1 MKKTVLNIEG
11 MTCSACS
18 NGLEKYLNK
27 QKGIHRAEVNLV
39 MATALIEY
47 DDNLTIEDLNKMV
60 QGAGF
65 KSLGERNDK
74 KEKRN
79 ELKKVIIF
87 SILGIVLMYI
97 SMGAMINL
105 PVPQIIDMNK
115 NPIIYSIVIAI
126 LSFTFLIYGFDII
139 KNGIK
144 NIIHKMP
151 NMDSLVGIGVIV
163 NFLYSLWNTILVFQG
178 QTHMVHHLYFESS
191 AIIILFVK
199 IGRYIDGKNKNKA
212 VDSIKNLVTITP
224 KNGTILKDGNEKTV
238 TINEIEKGDI
248 VICKPGE
255 KIAVDG
261 KVTKGETHTDE
272 SFITGESKPVTKKVG
287 SKVLAGS
294 INYDGY
300 IEYEAERIGKDSSI
314 SQIVNLVVE
323 ATNTKAPIARLADKI
338 SGYFVPAIFLIAIL
352 SFILNLAIYNEI
364 DKAILSLVSVLVVAC
379 PCALGLATPLA
390 MIVAIGN
397 CSKRGVLIKSS
408 ESIEAL
414 KHIDTIVFDK
424 TGTLTE
430 GKLSIVDGEYTKE
443 NMKILQSLEAMSN
456 HPIAKSMVNYRIE
469 KEFKSENKESNIDKN
484 GKANTEKITNENQK
498 KDKEQVD
505 KKHLYEIKEF
515 KDIPGKGIQGKI
527 NGKTYYAGNQKL
539 LNEKNIKNIYA
550 EKELEYSKKG
560 ESIVYLFDEKEVL
573 AIVGLSDKIKD
584 NMEEIIQKIKENGYK
599 VIMLTGDNETTAKAI
614 AKKLNIEEVISNV
627 SPKEKQDKIK
637 EINKNNSCLMVGD
650 GINDSPALKTATVGI
665 SVANGT
671 DMSADSADIILLK
684 DNMNLI
690 LEILNIG
697 KKTIRIV
704 KQNLFWA
711 LFYNICMIPLA
722 MGILPVSLNPM
733 IASLAM
739 TFSSLTVVLNSLRLS
754 FREMPK

>member
-1 MKKTVLNIEG
+1 MKKIVLNIEG

-27 QKGIHRAEVNLV
+27 QKGIEKAEVNLV

-47 DDNLTIEDLNKMV
+47 DDSLKIEDLNRMV
-60 QGAGF
+60 QEAGF
-65 KSLGERNDK
+65 KSLGEKNDK
-74 KEKRN
+74 KENKN
-79 ELKKVIIF
+79 KLTKVIIF
-87 SILGIVLMYI
+87 SILGIILMYI

-105 PVPQIIDMNK
+105 PVPEIIDMNK

-126 LSFTFLIYGFDII
+126 LSFVFLIYGFDII

-178 QTHMVHHLYFESS
+178 ETHMVHHLYFESS

-199 IGRYIDGKNKNKA
+199 IGRYIDSRNKSKA
-212 VDSIKNLVTITP
+212 VDNIRNLVTITP
-224 KNGTILKDGNEKTV
+224 KNGTILKEGKEITV
-238 TINEIEKGDI
+238 TINEIKKGDI
-248 VICKPGE
+248 VVCKPGE

-261 KVTKGETHTDE
+261 KVVKGETHTDE
-272 SFITGESKPVTKKVG
+272 SFITGESKPVSKKVG
-287 SKVLAGS
+287 SNVLAGS

-338 SGYFVPAIFLIAIL
+338 SGYFVPIIFLIAVI
-352 SFILNLAIYNEI
+352 SFLLNLILQNEI

-390 MIVAIGN
+390 MVVAIGN
-397 CSKRGVLIKSS
+397 CSKKGILVKSS

-414 KHIDTIVFDK
+414 KHVDTIVFDK
-424 TGTLTE
+424 TGTLTQ
-430 GKLSIVDGEYTKE
+430 GKLSIIDGEYTNE
-443 NMKILQSLEAMSN
+443 SMKILQSLEANSN
-456 HPIAKSMVNYRIE
+456 HPIAKGITKNMKE
-469 KEFKSENKESNIDKN
+469 KYEV
-484 GKANTEKITNENQK
+484 
-498 KDKEQVD
+498 KD
-505 KKHLYEIKEF
+505 F
-515 KDIPGKGIQGKI
+515 KDIPGKGIQGNI
-527 NGKTYYAGNQKL
+527 NGKVYFAGNKKL
-539 LNEKNIKNIYA
+539 LEEKQIENIYE

-560 ESIVYLFDEKEVL
+560 ESIVYLFDEKEIL
-573 AIVGLSDKIKD
+573 AIVGLADKIMDDMKSV
-584 NMEEIIQKIKENGYK
+584 IAKIKEKRYR
-599 VIMLTGDNETTAKAI
+599 VIMLTGDNELTAKTI
-614 AKKLNIEEVISNV
+614 AERLDIEEVVSNV

-637 EINKNNSCLMVGD
+637 EINKNSSCLMIGD
-650 GINDSPALKTATVGI
+650 GINDSPALKTATVGV

-671 DMSADSADIILLK
+671 DISADSADIILLK
-684 DNMNLI
+684 DNMNLV
-690 LEILNIG
+690 LNLLSIG

-722 MGILPVSLNPM
+722 MGILPISLNPM

-739 TFSSLTVVLNSLRLS
+739 TFSSFTVVVNSLRLL
-754 FREMPK
+754 K

>member
-1 MKKTVLNIEG
+1 MKKTILNIEG

-47 DDNLTIEDLNKMV
+47 DDNLKIEDLNKMV

-65 KSLGERNDK
+65 KSLGEKNDK

-87 SILGIVLMYI
+87 SILGIILMYI

-105 PVPQIIDMNK
+105 PVPEIIDMNK
-115 NPIIYSIVIAI
+115 NPNIYSIVIAV

-178 QTHMVHHLYFESS
+178 QTQMVHHLYFESS

-224 KNGTILKDGNEKTV
+224 KNGTILKDGKEKTV

-248 VICKPGE
+248 VVCKPGE

-338 SGYFVPAIFLIAIL
+338 SGYFVPVIFLIAIL
-352 SFILNLAIYNEI
+352 SFILNLAIYSEI

-390 MIVAIGN
+390 MVVAIGN

-430 GKLSIVDGEYTKE
+430 GKLSIVEGEYTKE
-443 NMKILQSLEAMSN
+443 NIKILQSLEVMSN
-456 HPIAKSMVNYRIE
+456 HPIAKSIVNYNTE
-469 KEFKSENKESNIDKN
+469 TLLENENNQKQLYEVKEFKE
-484 GKANTEKITNENQK
+484 
-498 KDKEQVD
+498 
-505 KKHLYEIKEF
+505 
-515 KDIPGKGIQGKI
+515 IPGKGIQGNI

-539 LNEKNIKNIYA
+539 LNEKNIKNIYE

-573 AIVGLSDKIKD
+573 AIVGLSDKIKE

-690 LEILNIG
+690 LELLNIG

-722 MGILPVSLNPM
+722 MGILPISLNPM

-739 TFSSLTVVLNSLRLS
+739 TFSSLTVVLNSLRLGTCQIVS
-754 FREMPK
+754 K

>member
-1 MKKTVLNIEG
+1 MKKIVLNIEG

-27 QKGIHRAEVNLV
+27 QKGIEKAEVNLV

-47 DDNLTIEDLNKMV
+47 DDSLKIEDLNRMV
-60 QGAGF
+60 QEAGF
-65 KSLGERNDK
+65 KSLGEKNDK
-74 KEKRN
+74 KENKN
-79 ELKKVIIF
+79 KLTKVTIF
-87 SILGIVLMYI
+87 SILGIILMYI

-105 PVPQIIDMNK
+105 PVPEIIDMNK

-126 LSFTFLIYGFDII
+126 LSFIFLIYGFDII

-178 QTHMVHHLYFESS
+178 ETHMVHHLYFESS

-199 IGRYIDGKNKNKA
+199 IGRYIDSRNKSKA
-212 VDSIKNLVTITP
+212 VDNIRNLVTITP
-224 KNGTILKDGNEKTV
+224 KNGTILKEGKEITV
-238 TINEIEKGDI
+238 IINEIKKGDI
-248 VICKPGE
+248 VVCKPGE

-261 KVTKGETHTDE
+261 KVVKGETHTDE
-272 SFITGESKPVTKKVG
+272 SFITGESKPVSKKVG
-287 SKVLAGS
+287 SNVLAGS

-338 SGYFVPAIFLIAIL
+338 SGYFVPIIFLIAVI
-352 SFILNLAIYNEI
+352 SFLLNLILQNEI

-390 MIVAIGN
+390 MVVAIGN
-397 CSKRGVLIKSS
+397 CSKKGILVKLS

-414 KHIDTIVFDK
+414 KHVDTIVFDK
-424 TGTLTE
+424 TGTLTQ
-430 GKLSIVDGEYTKE
+430 GKLSIIDGEYTDE
-443 NMKILQSLEAMSN
+443 SMKILQSLEANSN
-456 HPIAKSMVNYRIE
+456 HPIAKGITKNMKE
-469 KEFKSENKESNIDKN
+469 KYEV
-484 GKANTEKITNENQK
+484 
-498 KDKEQVD
+498 KD
-505 KKHLYEIKEF
+505 F
-515 KDIPGKGIQGKI
+515 KDIPGKGIQGNI
-527 NGKTYYAGNQKL
+527 NGKVYFAGNKKL
-539 LNEKNIKNIYA
+539 LEEKQIENIYE

-560 ESIVYLFDEKEVL
+560 ESIVYLFDEKEIL
-573 AIVGLSDKIKD
+573 AIVGLADKIKD
-584 NMEEIIQKIKENGYK
+584 DMKSVIAKIKEKRYR
-599 VIMLTGDNETTAKAI
+599 VIMLTGDNELTAKTI
-614 AKKLNIEEVISNV
+614 AERLDIEEVVSNV

-637 EINKNNSCLMVGD
+637 EINKNSSCLMIGD
-650 GINDSPALKTATVGI
+650 GINDSPALKTATVGV

-671 DMSADSADIILLK
+671 DISADSADIILLK
-684 DNMNLI
+684 DNMNLV
-690 LEILNIG
+690 LNLLSIG

-722 MGILPVSLNPM
+722 MGILPISLNPM

-739 TFSSLTVVLNSLRLS
+739 TFSSFTVVVNSLRLL
-754 FREMPK
+754 K

>member
-1 MKKTVLNIEG
+1 
-11 MTCSACS
+11 
-18 NGLEKYLNK
+18 
-27 QKGIHRAEVNLV
+27 
-39 MATALIEY
+39 
-47 DDNLTIEDLNKMV
+47 
-60 QGAGF
+60 
-65 KSLGERNDK
+65 
-74 KEKRN
+74 
-79 ELKKVIIF
+79 
-87 SILGIVLMYI
+87 MYI

-105 PVPQIIDMNK
+105 PVPEIIDMNK
-115 NPIIYSIVIAI
+115 NPIIYSIVIAV

-139 KNGIK
+139 KNGVK

-163 NFLYSLWNTILVFQG
+163 NFLYSIWNTILVFQG

-224 KNGTILKDGNEKTV
+224 KNGTILKDGKEKTV
-238 TINEIEKGDI
+238 TINEIKKGDI

-352 SFILNLAIYNEI
+352 SFILNLAIYSEI
-364 DKAILSLVSVLVVAC
+364 DKAVLSLVSVLVVAC

-390 MIVAIGN
+390 MVVAIGN

-430 GKLSIVDGEYTKE
+430 GKLSIVDGEYTVE

-456 HPIAKSMVNYRIE
+456 HPIAKSIVNYNI
-469 KEFKSENKESNIDKN
+469 KLSTENKTIE
-484 GKANTEKITNENQK
+484 
-498 KDKEQVD
+498 
-505 KKHLYEIKEF
+505 EF

-690 LEILNIG
+690 IELLNIG

-722 MGILPVSLNPM
+722 MGILPISLNPM

-754 FREMPK
+754 FRDMPK

>member
-1 MKKTVLNIEG
+1 MKKTILNIEG

-18 NGLEKYLNK
+18 NGLEKHLNK

-47 DDNLTIEDLNKMV
+47 DDNLEIEDLNKMV

-87 SILGIVLMYI
+87 SILGIILMYI

-105 PVPQIIDMNK
+105 PVPEIIDMNK
-115 NPIIYSIVIAI
+115 NPIIYSIVIAV

-144 NIIHKMP
+144 NVIHKMP

-163 NFLYSLWNTILVFQG
+163 NFLYSIWNTILVFQG

-224 KNGTILKDGNEKTV
+224 KNGTILKDGKEKTV

-261 KVTKGETHTDE
+261 KVIKGETHTDE

-338 SGYFVPAIFLIAIL
+338 SGYFVPVIFLIAIL
-352 SFILNLAIYNEI
+352 SFILNLAIYSEI

-390 MIVAIGN
+390 MVVAIGN

-414 KHIDTIVFDK
+414 KHIDIIVFDK

-443 NMKILQSLEAMSN
+443 NIKILQSLEAMSN
-456 HPIAKSMVNYRIE
+456 HPIAKSIVNYNTETLLENENNQKQIYE
-469 KEFKSENKESNIDKN
+469 VKEFKE
-484 GKANTEKITNENQK
+484 
-498 KDKEQVD
+498 
-505 KKHLYEIKEF
+505 
-515 KDIPGKGIQGKI
+515 IPGKGIQGNI

-539 LNEKNIKNIYA
+539 LNEKNIKNIYE

-573 AIVGLSDKIKD
+573 AIVGLSDKIKE
-584 NMEEIIQKIKENGYK
+584 NMEEIIQKIKENGYN

-690 LEILNIG
+690 LELLNIG

-722 MGILPVSLNPM
+722 MGILPISLNPM

-739 TFSSLTVVLNSLRLS
+739 TFSSLTVVLNSLRLGGAVGDV
-754 FREMPK
+754 PKRFIMIQKGTDL

>member
-1 MKKTVLNIEG
+1 MKKIVLNIEG

-47 DDNLTIEDLNKMV
+47 DDNLKIEDLNKMV

-87 SILGIVLMYI
+87 SILGIILMYI

-105 PVPQIIDMNK
+105 PVPEIIDMNK
-115 NPIIYSIVIAI
+115 NPNIYSIVIAV

-178 QTHMVHHLYFESS
+178 QTQMVHHLYFESS

-212 VDSIKNLVTITP
+212 VDNIKNLVTITP
-224 KNGTILKDGNEKTV
+224 KNGTILKDGKEKTV

-248 VICKPGE
+248 VVCKPGE

-338 SGYFVPAIFLIAIL
+338 SGYFVPIIFLIAIL
-352 SFILNLAIYNEI
+352 SFILNLAIYSEI

-390 MIVAIGN
+390 MVVAIGN

-443 NMKILQSLEAMSN
+443 NIKILQSLETMSN
-456 HPIAKSMVNYRIE
+456 HPIAKSIVNYNTE
-469 KEFKSENKESNIDKN
+469 TLLENENNQKQLYEVKEFKE
-484 GKANTEKITNENQK
+484 
-498 KDKEQVD
+498 
-505 KKHLYEIKEF
+505 
-515 KDIPGKGIQGKI
+515 IPGKGIQGSI

-539 LNEKNIKNIYA
+539 LNEKNIKNIYE

-573 AIVGLSDKIKD
+573 AIVGLSDKIKE

-637 EINKNNSCLMVGD
+637 EINKNNYCLMVGD

-690 LEILNIG
+690 LELLNIG

-722 MGILPVSLNPM
+722 MGILPISLNPM

-739 TFSSLTVVLNSLRLS
+739 TFSSLTVVLNSLRLGTCQIVS
-754 FREMPK
+754 K